1 RAARPRRRGRRGG
14 LCHPVPRLRRMLLRH
29 RRGAGGRWLLNR
41 RLKDRQRSD
50 KLALFAPAPAAHS
63 PPMGRN
69 RSESGWR
76 ASAVAV
82 ALFAI
87 TLNFLQPLAHA
98 ALMRDGAPSV
108 LWGTFCSAAAA
119 DPGADGKSTPVPVD
133 THECCLGLAH
143 AVAFTAP

>member
-1 RAARPRRRGRRGG
+1 
-14 LCHPVPRLRRMLLRH
+14 M
-29 RRGAGGRWLLNR
+29 
-41 RLKDRQRSD
+41 DRS
-50 KLALFAPAPAAHS
+50 
-63 PPMGRN
+63 

-108 LWGTFCSAAAA
+108 LWGVFCSAATA
-119 DPGADGKSTPVPVD
+119 DPAAGKKSTPVPAD
-133 THECCLGLAH
+133 THECCWGLAH
-143 AVAFTAP
+143 AAAFTTPSGKTFVPIEPVVAAVLSLPALEQPSPIGIRDGPARPRGPPFLA

>member
-1 RAARPRRRGRRGG
+1 
-14 LCHPVPRLRRMLLRH
+14 
-29 RRGAGGRWLLNR
+29 
-41 RLKDRQRSD
+41 
-50 KLALFAPAPAAHS
+50 
-63 PPMGRN
+63 MGRN

-98 ALMRDGAPSV
+98 ALMRDGAPSI

-119 DPGADGKSTPVPVD
+119 DPGADRRSTPVPVD
-133 THECCLGLAH
+133 TRECCLGFAH
-143 AVAFTAP
+143 AVALTTPSGATFVPVEPVFAAVLSLLALEQPSPVGIRDDPPRPRGPPSLA